1 MVKFLTMAGVGGMKR
16 NHGRDVWKV
25 ESAFLVAWITAG
37 EGREVVEGDHQAC
50 GSGQLADSGI

>member
-1 MVKFLTMAGVGGMKR
+1 MAGVGGMKR

-50 GSGQLADSGI
+50 GSGQLADNGI